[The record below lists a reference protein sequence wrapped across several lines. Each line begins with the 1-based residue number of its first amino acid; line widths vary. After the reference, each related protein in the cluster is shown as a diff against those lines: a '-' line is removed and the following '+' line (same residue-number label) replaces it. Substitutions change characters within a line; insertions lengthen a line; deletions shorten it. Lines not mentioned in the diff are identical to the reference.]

1 MLLET
6 GAREANLRLYS
17 LVPLTE
23 DFGDSRVTAQLVFT
37 AGSAFP
43 EPPRVV
49 GIWSRDGLFRNICP
63 VRNSSQFGGIGAVS
77 FASVAR
83 MTCLMSLLTGVFGR
97 NLIPLLCDGVGKA
110 LGWFSV
116 VSCPAFQQIPPQWG
130 FYGLG

>member
-6 GAREANLRLYS
+6 RAREANLRLYS

-43 EPPRVV
+43 KPLRMV
-49 GIWSRDGLFRNICP
+49 GIWSRAGLFCNARPIH
-63 VRNSSQFGGIGAVS
+63 NSLQFGGIGAAS

-83 MTCLMSLLTGVFGR
+83 MMCLMSSLTEVFGR
-97 NLIPLLCDGVGKA
+97 NPILLLCDRVGKA
-110 LGWFSV
+110 LGWHFVAPCS
-116 VSCPAFQQIPPQWG
+116 AFQQIPPQWG